1 MEKTRMNEVNEIET
15 VAVPQNTATEKGE
28 GLDEHAY
35 EPEGRDADD
44 GEAQTLP
51 PLAPLSDSA
60 PSSGDADDEEDV
72 IPSVSNDREDDEG
85 RRARRKELFEML
97 SLYPD
102 IRLSEIPGEVW
113 ESPLPLAPAYAL
125 YCRRCERDRAIAEN
139 ENRRNRE
146 RSPGGIT
153 PMTENYF
160 SPDEV
165 RRMTR
170 NEVRQHYDA
179 ILHSMTKW
187 R

>member
-1 MEKTRMNEVNEIET
+1 MNEVNEIET

-28 GLDEHAY
+28 GLDEYAH
-35 EPEGRDADD
+35 ESEGRDADD

-51 PLAPLSDSA
+51 PLAPLPDSA
-60 PSSGDADDEEDV
+60 PSSCGADEEGGV
-72 IPSVSNDREDDEG
+72 IPPESDDREDGDREG
-85 RRARRKELFEML
+85 RRAHRKEIREML
-97 SLYPD
+97 TLYPD
-102 IRLSEIPGEVW
+102 VRLSEIPGEVW
-113 ESPLPLAPAYAL
+113 EAPLPLAAAYAL
-125 YCRRCERDRAIAEN
+125 QCRRCERDRAIAEN